1 MNSTMKEIGLLAAR
15 YLQHMGA
22 VFITTLVLSWTAAVH
37 ADVVSDWNATAESI
51 ISTKP
56 VAPGTYYALV
66 HLAIYD
72 AVNGID
78 GKHTVYAIQ
87 PIAPMATLTDTASQ
101 PAAAVAAAYTMLSQ
115 LFPDKATLLDQAYAK
130 SLANIPDGTGKELG
144 IAVGKEVAMGL
155 FELRKNDGRNVVGSY
170 TFKYDPGDY
179 ASTPPAFF
187 NPVFPAL
194 GNVQPFA
201 IPLGM
206 EFRAEGPPD
215 LTSSKYRAEFR
226 EVKKWGSATSTV
238 RTPEQTAIALFYFEG
253 PATFWTRNY
262 RTFIQGKNLSTS
274 KAARLY
280 AMLTTAF
287 ADASIA
293 CWDSKYYFNAWRPVS
308 AIQNADTDGN
318 PYTLADPNWAPLAGT
333 PPHPEYPSGHACNT
347 SAMNEVLR
355 AYYGTENLPM
365 TLTSLMPGS
374 NPRQFAK
381 LSQQTAEVIEARIWA
396 GFHFRSANVA
406 GAELGGK
413 VGRYVSTKY
422 FLPVN

>member
-1 MNSTMKEIGLLAAR
+1 MKSTMKEISLLAAR
-15 YLQHMGA
+15 YLQHLGA
-22 VFITTLVLSWTAAVH
+22 VFMATLLVSWTTAAN

-51 ISTKP
+51 IATSP
-56 VAPGTYYALV
+56 GAPGTNYALV

-72 AVNGID
+72 AVNSID
-78 GKHTVYAIQ
+78 GKHSVYAIH
-87 PIAPMATLTDTASQ
+87 PTSPTNSASQ
-101 PAAAVAAAYTMLSQ
+101 PAAAIAAAYTMLSQ
-115 LFPDKATLLDQAYAK
+115 LFPDKATLLDQAYVN
-130 SLANIPDGTGKELG
+130 SLATIQNGYKKERG
-144 IAVGKEVAMGL
+144 IAIGTEVAKAL
-155 FELRKNDGRNVVGSY
+155 FELRRNDGRNVSGSY
-170 TFKYDPGDY
+170 SFEYDPGDY
-179 ASTPPAFF
+179 MSTPPAFS

-201 IPLGM
+201 IQSGM
-206 EFRAEGPPD
+206 QFRAEGPPD
-215 LTSSKYRAEFR
+215 LTSSKYLDEFT
-226 EVKKWGSATSTV
+226 EVMASGGATSTV

-262 RTFIQGKNLSTS
+262 RTFIKGRNHSTGE
-274 KAARLY
+274 AARLY
-280 AMLTTAF
+280 AMLSTAF

-318 PYTLADPNWAPLAGT
+318 PYTSADPNWVPLAGT

-355 AYYGTENLPM
+355 TYYGTDDLPM
-365 TLTSLMPGS
+365 TLTSLIPGS
-374 NPRQFAK
+374 SPRHFAN

-406 GAELGGK
+406 GADLGGK
-413 VGRYVSTKY
+413 VGRYVATKY
-422 FLPVN
+422 FLPLN